1 MTRHSIGFKF
11 EFLLELFLET
21 SPIHTAGLGASYAM
35 TARGDVAFRVVAISG
50 LADCFRP
57 PPGRDFY
64 LHREHEAWKRWG
76 QWRTLYRGF
85 IEPQELRQV
94 WEVEV
99 LARRACRASLAAS
112 IQYDVN
118 RFGSD
123 SSDDYGD

>member
-1 MTRHSIGFKF
+1 
-11 EFLLELFLET
+11 
-21 SPIHTAGLGASYAM
+21 M
-35 TARGDVAFRVVAISG
+35 TAQGDAAFRVVAISG

-57 PPGRDFY
+57 PAGRNFY
-64 LHREHEAWKRWG
+64 LFKEHEAWKRWG

-85 IEPQELRQV
+85 IDPQELCQV

-99 LARRACRASLAAS
+99 SARKAFCFSLATGL
-112 IQYDVN
+112 QYDGN